1 MRKSLSE
8 IKIGIYI
15 ITILFTISSC
25 TLIPCGW
32 DSDLDLVENNPKKE
46 FLIGK
51 YKLDERTVKHIQG
64 YENSQN
70 AKLNIKAD
78 GTFEMRNT
86 PKRTFDF
93 MSNYNSKD
101 SVVDAT
107 GNWKTSYNKGT
118 AELNVNVHFDST
130 KTDLTDFW
138 TSWRIYEKNGKA
150 IIFII
155 VGDPDGC
162 SAARFEKINE

>member
-1 MRKSLSE
+1 MKKSLPE

-15 ITILFTISSC
+15 IIILISISSC

-32 DSDLDLVENNPKKE
+32 DSDLDLVEKKPENE
-46 FLIGK
+46 FLIGN
-51 YKLDERTVKHIQG
+51 YKLDERTLKYIQG
-64 YENSQN
+64 YENSQS
-70 AKLNIKAD
+70 AELNIKSD

-93 MSNYNSKD
+93 MSNYNSRD
-101 SVVDAT
+101 TIVDAI
-107 GNWKTSYNKGT
+107 GKWKANFSKGT
-118 AELNVNVHFDST
+118 AELNVNVQFDST

-138 TSWRIYEKNGKA
+138 TSWKIYEKDKKA

-155 VGDPDGC
+155 VGDPDNC
-162 SAARFEKINE
+162 SSARFEKITE